1 MLRRLKL
8 SPITRQRNL
17 WGTVQSQI
25 VKSEI
30 HAKKGRRQVEET
42 GQKMSR
48 RRKKAEDRR
57 GSVLDSLTT
66 KPSGSVT
73 THGAKLMATPLGGTA
88 TVCTVTHYCRT
99 SVFEFPGCHLI
110 SQEPVLHQVICESES
125 FKAAVVSDL
134 NDYFKQGHSAFSHFA
149 IDVSLRDGVDRV
161 YSREVRQNKA
171 PKVPMFLVI
180 EQHEKVPSTTF
191 EDGECYLIDE
201 CRDGKAMIEG
211 GREGERALL
220 AFRTGNGAW
229 PNFSPAKHAVNTV
242 LVAVKVEQNL
252 THHIEE
258 RYSCSCFVSDDG
270 RAVYAVHPT
279 MSIGFGGVRVT
290 SPVDPADLGEKV
302 IRVRAI
308 HDGLR
313 RDSVSRPQVAELG
326 PVNTNWPDYVTFQ
339 VWNLPKLNTNAL
351 RRICHYSAETSG
363 FLTAKCSTPSCMSPN
378 RDASGAGC
386 RPGLETGTPS
396 TPE

>member
-1 MLRRLKL
+1 
-8 SPITRQRNL
+8 
-17 WGTVQSQI
+17 
-25 VKSEI
+25 
-30 HAKKGRRQVEET
+30 
-42 GQKMSR
+42 MSR
-48 RRKKAEDRR
+48 RRKKAEERR

-99 SVFEFPGCHLI
+99 SVFEFPDCHLI
-110 SQEPVLHQVICESES
+110 SQEPILHQVICESES

-258 RYSCSCFVSDDG
+258 RCSCSCFVSDDG

-313 RDSVSRPQVAELG
+313 RDSVSRPQVAELIDSVLLDKTKDDG
-326 PVNTNWPDYVTFQ
+326 HYRLWYLRLWQAAADAKRLLGEPEFEDATNIIAGKLT
-339 VWNLPKLNTNAL
+339 PKELKQYRHSIAHWWTGKVDFSFITGIQLTVLKIL
-351 RRICHYSAETSG
+351 RRKYLRG
-363 FLTAKCSTPSCMSPN
+363 VTP
-378 RDASGAGC
+378 
-386 RPGLETGTPS
+386 
-396 TPE
+396 

>member
-1 MLRRLKL
+1 
-8 SPITRQRNL
+8 
-17 WGTVQSQI
+17 
-25 VKSEI
+25 
-30 HAKKGRRQVEET
+30 
-42 GQKMSR
+42 MSR

-57 GSVLDSLTT
+57 GSVFDSLTT

-313 RDSVSRPQVAELG
+313 RDSVSRPQVAELIDSVLLDKKKDDG
-326 PVNTNWPDYVTFQ
+326 HYRLWYLRLWQAAADAKRLLGEPEFEDATNIIAGKLT
-339 VWNLPKLNTNAL
+339 PKELKQYRHSIAHWWTGKVDFSFITGIQLTVLKIL
-351 RRICHYSAETSG
+351 RRKYLRG
-363 FLTAKCSTPSCMSPN
+363 VTP
-378 RDASGAGC
+378 
-386 RPGLETGTPS
+386 
-396 TPE
+396 